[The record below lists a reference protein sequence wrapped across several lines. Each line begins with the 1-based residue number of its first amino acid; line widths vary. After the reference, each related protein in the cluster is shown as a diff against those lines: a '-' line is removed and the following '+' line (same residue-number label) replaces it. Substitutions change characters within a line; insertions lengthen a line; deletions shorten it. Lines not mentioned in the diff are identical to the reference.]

1 MRIRKP
7 AIFWLSGFTVILT
20 ACTGAQQ
27 TEPPPTAT
35 AEPVTTATV
44 ETTTTVETATTVAPT
59 TSVPSCEELVAG
71 TTPPARGFAPMVTLG
86 AEGGV
91 LLFGGETAPPP
102 LGGEVLTDTWTLSQ
116 ASWTNLTRCPSPP
129 WGEGAAYDAESERVI
144 LIGGTLEGWT
154 EVREVWAFDPT
165 SAEWSQLE
173 FDEGPDSLA
182 KLSYDAE
189 SDRIITFDEPGDI
202 WAYDFNSN
210 TWQEMR
216 PATSPPGRDLFA
228 MAYDSESDRIILFGG
243 YGTGEL
249 DDTLAYDYNTNAWTE
264 MTPPEG
270 PEPRDNHSMAYVPR
284 TDRIILYGGGDN
296 VGHDDTWAYDYNTNT
311 WTEMAPEFSPG
322 LRSWHS
328 MAYDAATQKVVFF
341 GGAPRRD
348 PLFHD
353 DTWLYDPSA
362 NTWSPLGGVVV
373 GGVTLTSAGCEYAG
387 PSEIPVGDLTFRLRQ
402 KNTGRFNLDA
412 FLLDEGHGYDEFVAH
427 IDEER
432 RRNRAGE
439 PHQGPPNSFA
449 SLVGQASAEV
459 DAIADLDIDAGPGT
473 YALACIHIEESGA
486 PGDIWAAGP
495 ITVSD

>member
-7 AIFWLSGFTVILT
+7 AIFWLSGFIVILA

-249 DDTLAYDYNTNAWTE
+249 DDT
-264 MTPPEG
+264 
-270 PEPRDNHSMAYVPR
+270 
-284 TDRIILYGGGDN
+284 
-296 VGHDDTWAYDYNTNT
+296 WAYDYNTNT

>member
-1 MRIRKP
+1 MSARERPTI
-7 AIFWLSGFTVILT
+7 WLIGLAVVLT

-27 TEPPPTAT
+27 TEETPVPTS
-35 AEPVTTATV
+35 EPVTTSTV
-44 ETTTTVETATTVAPT
+44 TST
-59 TSVPSCEELVAG
+59 TSVPSCDDPVAG

-91 LLFGGETAPPP
+91 LLIGGETAPPP

-116 ASWTNLTRCPSPP
+116 AGWTNLTRCPSPP

-165 SAEWSQLE
+165 SAEWSPLE
-173 FDEGPDSLA
+173 FDEGPDFLA
-182 KLSYDAE
+182 KLSYDVE
-189 SDRIITFDEPGDI
+189 SDRIITFDKPGDT

-216 PATSPPGRDLFA
+216 PVSSPPGRDLFA
-228 MAYDSESDRIILFGG
+228 MVYDSESDRVILFGG
-243 YGTGEL
+243 YSNGEL
-249 DDTLAYDYNTNAWTE
+249 GDTWAYDYNTNTWTE
-264 MTPPEG
+264 MTPPES
-270 PEPRDNHSMAYVPR
+270 PDPRNNHAMAYVPT

-311 WTEMAPEFSPG
+311 WTEMAQEFSPG

-328 MAYDAATQKVVFF
+328 MAYDAATEKVVFF

-348 PLFHD
+348 PNFHN

-373 GGVTLTSAGCEYAG
+373 GGVTLTTTGCEYAG
-387 PSEIPVGDLTFRLRQ
+387 PSELAAGDLTFRLRNKTSGQ
-402 KNTGRFNLDA
+402 FNLNVW
-412 FLLDEGHGYDEFVAH
+412 LLDQDHGYDELAAH

-432 RRNRAGE
+432 RRAAAGE
-439 PHQGPPNSFA
+439 PPLGHPTFA
-449 SLVGQASAEV
+449 TLVGEATAETDAVSDLATSV
-459 DAIADLDIDAGPGT
+459 DPGT
-473 YALACIHIEESGA
+473 HGLACILFDQDG
-486 PGDIWAAGP
+486 GFGGIWAAGP

>member
-1 MRIRKP
+1 MQHPRNN
-7 AIFWLSGFTVILT
+7 
-20 ACTGAQQ
+20 
-27 TEPPPTAT
+27 
-35 AEPVTTATV
+35 
-44 ETTTTVETATTVAPT
+44 
-59 TSVPSCEELVAG
+59 AG
-71 TTPPARGFAPMVTLG
+71 TTLGLAITLALASAGAAAQDVSTLDAPDDSDSSTAFFEDDGRSGKLLLT
-86 AEGGV
+86 GGV
-91 LLFGGETAPPP
+91 
-102 LGGEVLTDTWTLSQ
+102 SQ
-116 ASWTNLTRCPSPP
+116 I
-129 WGEGAAYDAESERVI
+129 EGAAGGGLTPWAVI
-144 LIGGTLEGWT
+144 
-154 EVREVWAFDPT
+154 
-165 SAEWSQLE
+165 
-173 FDEGPDSLA
+173 
-182 KLSYDAE
+182 
-189 SDRIITFDEPGDI
+189 
-202 WAYDFNSN
+202 
-210 TWQEMR
+210 
-216 PATSPPGRDLFA
+216 
-228 MAYDSESDRIILFGG
+228 GG

-249 DDTLAYDYNTNAWTE
+249 
-264 MTPPEG
+264 
-270 PEPRDNHSMAYVPR
+270 
-284 TDRIILYGGGDN
+284 
-296 VGHDDTWAYDYNTNT
+296 DDTWAYDYNTNT